1 MSRKSTILVVDDE
14 VDICHNVQDILVDLG
29 YDVDIAFD
37 GPTALE
43 KVRTKAYDI
52 ALLDL
57 KMPGMDGLTLYRE
70 IKHLRADTVAIIVSA
85 YASSG
90 TAEEALAAGAW
101 KILPKPVDL
110 PKLMSLVDQ
119 ALSQPLVLV
128 VDDDSDLCANL
139 WDLFRDRGYRVGLA
153 HDQEEAGAQLR
164 GRDYGVVLIDMKL
177 PHGDGHAVYHL
188 VREANPSARTVVIT
202 GYRSEMDE
210 LVGKVVAEG
219 ADAVCYKPFD
229 VPKLL
234 EVVGSMTATRQ
245 HT

>member
-37 GPTALE
+37 GASALE